1 MINKK
6 AILFLVVFILFFLIG
21 LFFTGVEKEAPKRVK
36 QIIPAMGTI
45 VEVQLQ
51 EGDASQNE
59 KAFKAAFDEI
69 RRIDSLFTDYNDSS
83 AIGSLNKIDSGRV
96 TVNPEVVALIKRG
109 LELSPKTEGTFDITL
124 GSVVRLWGF
133 KDGTMHLP
141 APDSI
146 KTALDK
152 TGIGKI
158 KVINDT
164 LIEKKGEIQLD
175 LSGIAKGYAVDRA
188 CAILDK
194 MGVKN
199 FLINAGGEI
208 RARGEGWTTGIQD
221 PFNERGIVEVL
232 YPGNKAVATSG
243 DYENFFEVDGKR
255 YCHLFDPKTGFPAEK
270 VSSVTVLADDVTTA
284 DALATAFFILGI
296 EKSKELIK
304 NFPGC
309 EFMIIDKNGK
319 RHYSPGFKDY
329 TRS

>member
-6 AILFLVVFILFFLIG
+6 AILFLAAFIIFFVIG

-51 EGDASQNE
+51 EGDAAQNE

-83 AIGSLNKIDSGRV
+83 AIGSLNKVDSGKV
-96 TVNPEVVALIKRG
+96 VVNPEVVALIRRG
-109 LELSPKTEGTFDITL
+109 LELSPKTDGAFDITL

-141 APDSI
+141 AADSI
-146 KTALDK
+146 KMALGK
-152 TGIGKI
+152 SGIDKI
-158 KVINDT
+158 KILNDS
-164 LIEKKGEIQLD
+164 LIEKKGEINLD

-188 CAILDK
+188 CAILEK
-194 MGVKN
+194 SGIKS

-208 RARGEGWTTGIQD
+208 RAKGEGWTTGIQD
-221 PFNERGIVEVL
+221 PFNERGIVEIL
-232 YPGNKAVATSG
+232 YPGRKAVATSG

-255 YCHLFDPKTGFPAEK
+255 YCHLFDPKTGFPAVK

-284 DALATAFFILGI
+284 DALATAFFILGN

-309 EFMIIDKNGK
+309 EFMIIDKNGNK
-319 RHYSPGFKDY
+319 HYSPGFKDY